1 MSELVEPGPK
11 SPDLIEAMGLFHA
24 GRLREAERA
33 CRRTLA
39 AEPQNPR
46 ALHLLALIA
55 DRAGRKP
62 EAVGLARRA
71 AASAPDDAVVQH
83 SLGDLLLRTGNAAEA
98 ISAYQR
104 AHALDP
110 TSPFILAALAN
121 AWWRGNELA
130 KAEKAYREALKLKPD
145 YTGAHNNLANVL
157 LQQGRRDEAETGY
170 RRAIALDP
178 RDSGL
183 RLNLARLLE
192 ESGRSDE
199 AHKELTDALAQEPNN
214 PQVQVALARIAAN
227 RNDHAAGRTA
237 PPRET
242 TGASQAPAAS
252 EENAAQTL
260 FSRAHAEQAQGRL
273 NEAESTCR
281 RLLALD
287 PNHAGAWHLL
297 GILTLR
303 TGDAAT
309 ALAHIERAVALAPQK
324 ADVRNSRGFA
334 LRALKRDAEAEAT
347 FREAVALD
355 PNFLE
360 AHYQLGNILR
370 EAKRHTDAEG
380 SYRHVLALNPDHVQ
394 AHNNL
399 GAALGEQRRFE
410 EAADHFRR
418 ATELRPGYAEAHS
431 NLAHALRALGQ
442 PQEAEAACRRAIAL
456 APRLA
461 VAHLN
466 LGLALQDVGRM
477 DEALA
482 SFRRASTL
490 DPGYHMAIACEGM
503 LHLLRGNFA
512 AGWEKYEARWNI
524 GDLPPRNFSQPQ
536 WRGEPLDGKTI
547 LLHAEQGFGDTIQ
560 FLRYLPLVAARGGN
574 IILEIQKPLVPLV
587 TPSAGVTIIARGDPL
602 AAFDLHCPLLSLPL
616 AFATTL
622 QNIPAALPY
631 LAATTER
638 VAHWR
643 ARIGSEPGLKVGI
656 AWAGSPIHRNDR
668 HRSIAIEKL
677 KPLFELAGARFFSL
691 QVGARAAD
699 LAAIEP
705 VPVTDFSGELTDFGE
720 TAAAIANLDLIIAAD
735 TALAHLAGALNKPV
749 WTMLP
754 FAPDWRWL
762 LARSDS
768 PWYPSMRLFR
778 QSTIGDWDSV
788 IAAVRQALAER
799 VAGAPKVPEA
809 ARRAEYVALVA
820 AANEH
825 HQAKRHVECEAA
837 LRRALDIDPTNAS
850 AMHVLALTRH
860 ALDDKNEAI
869 DLMHKAVAREPASAN
884 FLRDLAIMLHSDRRF
899 DEALDAARRATALN
913 PEDPTAQNS
922 MGATFSE
929 LGRPADAIEAFR
941 RALDLKPNYHEAWA
955 NLAHAQQALLK
966 LDDAADSYRRALGI
980 RHDYVEGHVS
990 TAMLA
995 LLRGDYANGFTEF
1008 EWRWRLKIMTPRD
1021 FKQPAW
1027 QGEPLNGKTILLH
1040 AEQGFGDT
1048 VQCLRFVPEV
1058 AARGGR
1064 LLLELP
1070 PGLMQLATS
1079 LEGGGE
1085 IVPLGRALPD
1095 FDVHCAFMS
1104 LPRVL
1109 GVTLDNLKDR
1119 PVPYLRADPAAV
1131 ERWARRLAGTGSGL
1145 RVGIAWAGN
1154 PKHAADSRR
1163 SIAAERLA
1171 ALMRVAGVRFYSLQV
1186 GERAQDLAL
1195 LPAGKVL
1202 DLAPELTNFAETAAA
1217 LANLDLV
1224 ISVDTA
1230 LVHLAGALGRPC
1242 WMMLPF
1248 SPDWRWLTERADSP
1262 WYPSLRLYRQGSPG
1276 DWDEVVARVGGAL
1289 SELAAARQPSGP
1301 PLDARKL
1308 YAEAAALRESKRS
1321 GEAETIVRRI
1331 LASQPDSRPALN
1343 LLGVL
1348 RNEAGDH
1355 KEAADVFARLLE
1367 LAPDD
1372 AEAHYNLG
1380 VVLGTLER
1388 YDEAIVRYRRA
1399 IAINPAHAKAHSN
1412 LGSALRL
1419 RGRLDEAEAAC
1430 RRALEIDPNSA
1441 SAHINLGTVFTSR
1454 ERLDEAV
1461 QSFRR
1466 ASELRPDMA
1475 EAFLNLGLALHN
1487 KGEFEE
1493 ALTQYRR
1500 ATGIRLDYADAHTAE
1515 AFALLTL
1522 GRDFPEAL
1530 TKLEWRWRLADR
1542 KPRGFAQPLW
1552 LGEPLAGKTILLHAE
1567 QGFGDSLM
1575 LLRYAPMVAARGGR
1589 VVIEVPRALVRL
1601 AKSLAGGPFPVIAEG
1616 TALPAFD
1623 VHCPLMS
1630 LPLALGTTPE
1640 NIPAQIP
1647 YFSAAPEDIRR
1658 WKELL
1663 GDAPGLKIGIA
1674 WAGNPQHRNDERRS
1688 IPLDRFAALF
1698 DMPGVRWFSLQVGAR
1713 AGDLTSLP
1721 PGRINDLSPQLA
1733 DFAETAA
1740 AVANLDLVISADTA
1754 PAHLAGALGKP
1765 VWVLLPFNPDWR
1777 WFAARADSPW
1787 YPTARLFRQ
1796 NKPGDWASTIEAVRD
1811 ALRAQTAAA
1820 TVPSPR
1826 ADPPMLDRRYFSAAE
1841 LIEAGRDAEAT
1852 AALKSILDE
1861 DPRHAPALRRMA
1873 WMCHKRGDTAEAAR
1887 MLVASLER
1895 EPNNPETH
1903 HNLGLVLA
1911 TLGRDREAEDSYRR
1925 GLALKP
1931 NSVDGHNNLGVL
1943 LESVGRY
1950 DEAAACYRRAIA
1962 IAPTVPHLHNN
1973 LGVLLK
1979 ESGRLADSLAAHRH
1993 AVTLDPRLPAGRSN
2007 LLYTLN
2013 YDETLS
2019 PEALHAEHVAWG
2031 ESVRFPIEGSRFA
2044 NAPDPAR
2051 RLRIGYVSGD
2061 FRHHSVAFFCAPL
2074 IEAHDRGAV
2083 EVFLYSNDARVDAMT
2098 ARIKA
2103 RADHWVPIHHL
2114 SDEMAAARI
2123 REDAI
2128 DILIDLSGHTSHNR
2142 MMLFARKPAPLA
2154 VSWLGYPN
2162 TTGLPA
2168 IDYRFTDAVAD
2179 PPGEADRLHTERLVR
2194 LAPGFLCYGPPQDA
2208 PPVAP
2213 LPALT
2218 AGHVTFGSFNNVAKL
2233 SPSTIA
2239 LWARLLR
2246 EIPGAR
2252 LLLKASQ
2259 FKDRGTRERIAA
2271 AFAAAG
2277 IGSDRLTVL
2286 APNATTAEH
2295 LAAYGRIDIAL
2306 DPLPYNGTATTCEAL
2321 WMGVPVISL
2330 RGARHAG
2337 RVGASILTAVGIEN
2351 LLAQT
2356 PDEYIATAAIL
2367 AHDRDALAALRANL
2381 RERMRASPLCDSTA
2395 FARTVEDAYRVM
2407 WRDWCHANGASSKPG
2422 RAVRPASAI
2431 ALDTAEAAAQRLFD
2445 ANSLDEA
2452 EAMLRRLLDRDPRRA
2467 MAWFLLGRVRHTRG
2481 DRDAAI
2487 DFMRKAI
2494 AFDPKLAP
2502 PHNDLGIMLQAQ
2514 GRLDEAEACYRRA
2527 VEINGRFA
2535 EAMSNLG
2542 AVLAARGRLDD
2553 ATAWYGHAVAADA
2566 QLAPA
2571 HNNLGAA
2578 LVRLSRFEDAE
2589 AAHRRAVA
2597 LKPDFPDAHYNLGV
2611 ALQDQ
2616 GKFEEALASYE
2627 KAAELKP
2634 DFVDVRWNRAYVM
2647 LTLGRYA
2654 EGWREHEWRWR
2665 RKQQPPRSYPKP
2677 IWGGEPLEGRT
2688 ILLHAEQGMGDAVQF
2703 LRYVPL
2709 VAARGGHVILQVPE
2723 PLLRV
2728 AQASFS
2734 YCAQVQSDADVLPA
2748 FDLHAPLLSLPL
2760 AFGTTLETIP
2770 AEVPYLKLDEVAAAR
2785 WRERVAG
2792 AKGMKVGLVWAGN
2805 PQHQN
2810 DRNRSIALERLAP
2823 LFGATGVSWFSLQVG
2838 ERKADLARLPAGTV
2852 TDLSDQ
2858 LTDFAETAAAIA
2870 NLDLVIAV
2878 DTATAHVAGGLG
2890 KPVWIMVPFVPDW
2903 RWMVGREDSPY
2914 YPSARLFRQPARG
2927 DWDSVLL
2934 RVRRALDERTGATA
2948 TPSPEA
2954 TRLLAQAQ
2962 AKLDAGDSA
2971 AAEAA
2976 LNAALAADPM
2986 HARAWHRLAVLAQA
3000 RGDHA
3005 AAADHFRRTLALEPG
3020 AAEAHNNLGVSL
3032 GALGRRNDAIA
3043 CYRRALALR
3052 PDYAKASLNLGA
3064 ALMDTDALD
3073 EAAEHLTRAASLDP
3087 KLPEAPYNLGNLA
3100 EKRGDYAGA
3109 AEHFRRA
3116 AALRPGFYEAHNN
3129 LGAVLLKAGDPEPA
3143 RESFARAV
3151 ALKPGDAE
3159 AHHNLA
3165 NALIDLSRYE
3175 EALAACRRATALDPS
3190 HAQANFSEAM
3200 LLLVQ
3205 GKLREG
3211 FDKYEWRWKL
3221 GTLVPRQFP
3230 VPLWNGEDLAGR
3242 TILLHGEQGY
3252 GDTIQGLRYVPMVA
3266 ARGGRVVL
3274 EVPPPLHRL
3283 AASVPGVAELVTA
3296 GQALPRFD
3304 FACPLLSLPRAFATA
3319 LETIPADVPYLS
3331 ASAEALAQW
3340 RTRLAGPGVK
3350 IGIAWAG
3357 SPLHRS
3363 DAQRS
3368 IDVETLVPLF
3378 QRDDVRWFS
3387 LQVGD
3392 RAADLARL
3400 PSGLVT
3406 DLAPHLTDFAETAAA
3421 VAHLDLVITVDT
3433 ALAHLAGALGRPCW
3447 VMLRSRP
3454 DWRWLLEREDSPW
3467 YPSLRLFRQR
3477 DRGEWDEV
3485 VARVRAALEGL
3496 ITSGVPPAR

>member
-1 MSELVEPGPK
+1 MSELFEPGPT
-11 SPDLIEAMGLFHA
+11 SPELTEAVGLFRA

-39 AEPQNPR
+39 AQPKHAR

-55 DRAGRKP
+55 DRAGRKSD
-62 EAVGLARRA
+62 ALGLLRRA
-71 AASAPDDAVVQH
+71 AAYAPDDAVIH
-83 SLGDLLLRTGNAAEA
+83 HGLGDLLLSTGSTEDAIAAYE
-98 ISAYQR
+98 R

-110 TSPFILAALAN
+110 ASPFILASLAS
-121 AWWRGNELA
+121 AWLRGNELA
-130 KAEKAYREALKLKPD
+130 KAENAYRKALKLKPD
-145 YTGAHNNLANVL
+145 YAGAHNNLGNVL
-157 LQQGRRDEAETGY
+157 SQQGRRSEAEISY

-178 RDSGL
+178 RTGGL

-192 ESGRSDE
+192 ESGRLDE
-199 AHKELTDALAQEPNN
+199 AHTVLTEALAHEPDNA
-214 PQVQVALARIAAN
+214 PVQAAVA
-227 RNDHAAGRTA
+227 RTA
-237 PPRET
+237 VKLDAARPAETLAVSATPPSNKD
-242 TGASQAPAAS
+242 AV
-252 EENAAQTL
+252 QTL
-260 FSRAHAEQAQGRL
+260 LARAHAEQAAGRFK
-273 NEAESTCR
+273 EAEAACR
-281 RLLALD
+281 DLLALD
-287 PNHAGAWHLL
+287 DKHAGAWHLL
-297 GILTLR
+297 GIVTFR
-303 TGDAAT
+303 AGDAAG
-309 ALAHIERAVALAPQK
+309 ALAPIDRAAALAPDK

-334 LRALKRDAEAEAT
+334 LRALGRDTEAEAA

-355 PNFLE
+355 ANFLE
-360 AHYQLGNILR
+360 AHYQLGNLLR
-370 EAKRHTDAEG
+370 EGKRYTDAEG

-410 EAADHFRR
+410 EAAEHFRR

-431 NLAHALRALGQ
+431 NLGHALRAIGQ
-442 PQEAEAACRRAIAL
+442 AEDAEAACRRALAL
-456 APRLA
+456 VPRLA

-466 LGLALQDVGRM
+466 LGLALQDLGRM

-490 DPGYHMAIACEGM
+490 DPGYPMAVACEGM
-503 LHLLRGNFA
+503 LHLLRGNLA
-512 AGWEKYEARWNI
+512 AGWEKYEARWSI
-524 GDLPPRNFSQPQ
+524 GDLKPRDFKQPH

-560 FLRYLPLVAARGGN
+560 FLRYLPLVAARGGKV
-574 IILEIQKPLVPLV
+574 ILEIQKPLVPLLARA
-587 TPSAGVTIIARGDPL
+587 AGLKIIARGDPL
-602 AAFDLHCPLLSLPL
+602 PRFDMHCPLLSLPL

-622 QNIPAALPY
+622 QNIPAAMPY
-631 LAATTER
+631 LAATAER
-638 VAHWR
+638 IAHWR
-643 ARIGSEPGLKVGI
+643 ARIGGAPGLKVGI

-668 HRSIAIEKL
+668 HRSIPIEKL
-677 KPLFELAGARFFSL
+677 KPLLELAGARFFSL

-705 VPVTDFSGELTDFGE
+705 VPVTDLSGELTDFGE
-720 TAAAIANLDLIIAAD
+720 TAAAIANLDLIISAD
-735 TALAHLAGALNKPV
+735 TALVHLAGALDKPV

-762 LARSDS
+762 LARSDI

-778 QSTIGDWDSV
+778 QSKAADWNSV
-788 IAAVRQALAER
+788 IATVRQALAQR
-799 VAGAPKVPEA
+799 IAGTPKLPDA

-837 LRRALDIDPTNAS
+837 LRRALDIDPSNAS
-850 AMHVLALTRH
+850 ALHVLALTRH
-860 ALDDKNEAI
+860 ALDDKNEAV
-869 DLMHKAVAREPASAN
+869 DLMHKAVALEPGSAN
-884 FLRDLAIMLHSDRRF
+884 FLRDLAIMLHSARRF
-899 DEALDAARRATALN
+899 DEALDTARRAAARN
-913 PEDPTAQNS
+913 PEDATTHNS
-922 MGATFSE
+922 IGATLAE
-929 LGRPADAIEAFR
+929 LGRPAEAIEAFR
-941 RALDLKPNYHEAWA
+941 RTLALKPDYHEAWA
-955 NLAHAQQALLK
+955 NMAHSQQALLK
-966 LDDAADSYRRALGI
+966 LDEAADSYRRALGI
-980 RHDYVEGHVS
+980 RHDYPEGHVS

-1048 VQCLRFVPEV
+1048 LQCLRFVPEV

-1070 PGLMQLATS
+1070 PGLMQLATT
-1079 LEGGGE
+1079 LQGGGE
-1085 IVPLGRALPD
+1085 IVPLGRAPPD

-1163 SIAAERLA
+1163 SIAVERLA
-1171 ALMRVAGVRFYSLQV
+1171 ELTRVAGVRFYSLQV

-1195 LPAGKVL
+1195 LPTEKVL
-1202 DLAPELTNFAETAAA
+1202 DLSRDLTNFAETAAA

-1224 ISVDTA
+1224 LSVDTA

-1242 WMMLPF
+1242 WVMLPF

-1262 WYPSLRLYRQGSPG
+1262 WYPSLRLYRQTSPG
-1276 DWDEVVARVGGAL
+1276 DWDEVVARVGRAVA
-1289 SELAAARQPSGP
+1289 ELAAARRPSGP

-1308 YAEAAALRESKRS
+1308 YAQAVALRGAKRS
-1321 GEAETIVRRI
+1321 GEAETIARQI
-1331 LASQPDSRPALN
+1331 LASQPDDRQALN

-1348 RNEAGDH
+1348 RNEAGDP
-1355 KEAADVFARLLE
+1355 KEAADVFARVVE
-1367 LAPDD
+1367 LSPDD
-1372 AEAHYNLG
+1372 AEAHYNLA
-1380 VVLGTLER
+1380 VVLGTLDR
-1388 YDEAIVRYRRA
+1388 YDEAIVHYRRA
-1399 IAINPAHAKAHSN
+1399 VALKPDHAKAHSN

-1430 RRALEIDPNSA
+1430 RRALEIDPTSA
-1441 SAHINLGTVFTSR
+1441 SAHVNLGTVFTSR

-1466 ASELRPDMA
+1466 ATELRPDMA

-1487 KGEFEE
+1487 KGEFEQ

-1500 ATGIRLDYADAHTAE
+1500 AIGVRLDYADAHMAE
-1515 AFALLTL
+1515 AFVLLTL

-1530 TKLEWRWRLADR
+1530 PKLEWRWRLADR

-1575 LLRYAPMVAARGGR
+1575 LLRYAPMAAARGGR
-1589 VVIEVPRALVRL
+1589 VMIEVPKALVRL

-1616 TALPAFD
+1616 AALPAFD

-1640 NIPAQIP
+1640 TIPAPVP
-1647 YFSAAPEDIRR
+1647 YLSAAPEDIRR
-1658 WKELL
+1658 WKENF

-1674 WAGNPQHRNDERRS
+1674 WAGNPHHRNDERRS

-1698 DMPGVRWFSLQVGAR
+1698 DLPGVRWFSLQVGAR
-1713 AGDLTSLP
+1713 AGDLAGLS
-1721 PGRINDLSPQLA
+1721 PGRVNDLSPQLT

-1777 WFAARADSPW
+1777 WFVARADSPW
-1787 YPTARLFRQ
+1787 YPSARLFRQ
-1796 NKPGDWASTIEAVRD
+1796 SAPGDWTGAIETVRH
-1811 ALRAQTAAA
+1811 ALRERLAAVA
-1820 TVPSPR
+1820 PAPSSRGEP
-1826 ADPPMLDRRYFSAAE
+1826 AMLDRRYFAAAE
-1841 LIEAGRDAEAT
+1841 LINAGRDAEAT

-1861 DPRHAPALRRMA
+1861 DPRHSPALRRMA
-1873 WMCHKRGDTAEAAR
+1873 WMCHKRGDNTEAAR
-1887 MLVASLER
+1887 MLAASLER
-1895 EPNNPETH
+1895 EPNNPEAH
-1903 HNLGLVLA
+1903 YNLGLVLA
-1911 TLGRDREAEDSYRR
+1911 ALGRNKDAEESYRR

-1950 DEAAACYRRAIA
+1950 DEAEESYRRAIA

-1979 ESGRLADSLAAHRH
+1979 ESGRLAESLAAHRQ

-2007 LLYTLN
+2007 LLYMLN
-2013 YDETLS
+2013 YDETVS
-2019 PEALHAEHVAWG
+2019 PEALYAEHVAWG

-2044 NAPDPAR
+2044 NSPDPAR
-2051 RLRIGYVSGD
+2051 RLRVGYVSGD
-2061 FRHHSVAFFCAPL
+2061 FRHHSVAFFFAPL
-2074 IEAHDRGAV
+2074 IEAHDRGAA
-2083 EVFLYSNDARVDAMT
+2083 EVFLYSNDARADAMT

-2103 RADHWVPIHHL
+2103 HADHWVPIHHL
-2114 SDEMAAARI
+2114 SDEQAATRI

-2128 DILIDLSGHTSHNR
+2128 DILVDLSGHTSHNR
-2142 MMLFARKPAPLA
+2142 MTLFARKPAPLA
-2154 VSWLGYPN
+2154 VTWLGYPN

-2168 IDYRFTDAVAD
+2168 IDCRFTDAVAD

-2194 LAPGFLCYGPPQDA
+2194 LPSGFLCYGAPDDA
-2208 PPVAP
+2208 GPVAP
-2213 LPALT
+2213 LPALVT
-2218 AGHVTFGSFNNVAKL
+2218 GHVTFGSFNNVAKL
-2233 SPSTIA
+2233 SPATIA
-2239 LWARLLR
+2239 LWTRLLG
-2246 EIPGAR
+2246 EIPDAR

-2259 FKDRGTRERIAA
+2259 FKDCGTRERIAA

-2277 IGSDRLTVL
+2277 IGSERLSVL
-2286 APNATTAEH
+2286 PPHATTAEH
-2295 LAAYGRIDIAL
+2295 LAAYGHVDIAL
-2306 DPLPYNGTATTCEAL
+2306 DPLPYDGTATTCEAL
-2321 WMGVPVISL
+2321 WVGVPVVTL
-2330 RGARHAG
+2330 RGERHAA
-2337 RVGASILTAVGIEN
+2337 RVGASILTAVGLEN
-2351 LLAQT
+2351 LIAAT
-2356 PDEYIATAAIL
+2356 SDEYVAIAAGL
-2367 AHDRDALAALRANL
+2367 AHDHDALAALRAGL
-2381 RERMRASPLCDSTA
+2381 RERMRTSPLCDGA
-2395 FARTVEDAYRVM
+2395 GFARAVEDAYSAM
-2407 WRDWCHANGASSKPG
+2407 WRDWCAAHGGPSKLSA
-2422 RAVRPASAI
+2422 AVRPANAMM
-2431 ALDTAEAAAQRLFD
+2431 LDAAEATAQRLFD
-2445 ANSLDEA
+2445 GNALDEA
-2452 EAMLRRLLDRDPRRA
+2452 EAMLRRLLDRAPQRA
-2467 MAWFLLGRVRHTRG
+2467 MAWFLLGRVRHARG

-2514 GRLDEAEACYRRA
+2514 GRLEEAEACYRGA
-2527 VEINGRFA
+2527 VELNHRFA
-2535 EAMSNLG
+2535 EAISNLG
-2542 AVLAARGRLDD
+2542 AVLAARGRLEE
-2553 ATAWYGHAVAADA
+2553 AIAWYGHAVAADA

-2578 LVRLSRFEDAE
+2578 LVRLNRFDEAE
-2589 AAHRRAVA
+2589 AAHRRAIA

-2616 GKFEEALASYE
+2616 GKFEEALASYD

-2634 DFVDVRWNRAYVM
+2634 DLVDARWNRAYVM

-2665 RKQQPPRSYPKP
+2665 RKEQPPRSYPQP
-2677 IWGGEPLEGRT
+2677 LWRGEPLADRT
-2688 ILLHAEQGMGDAVQF
+2688 ILLHAEQGMGDILQF
-2703 LRYVPL
+2703 MRYVPL
-2709 VAARGGHVILQVPE
+2709 VAERGGRVVLQVPE
-2723 PLLRV
+2723 PLLRI
-2728 AQASFS
+2728 AQASFGH
-2734 YCAQVQSDADVLPA
+2734 CATVHSDADVLPA
-2748 FDLHAPLLSLPL
+2748 FDLHDPLLSLPL

-2770 AEVPYLKLDEVAAAR
+2770 ADVPYIKLDEAAAGR
-2785 WRERVAG
+2785 WRERIAG
-2792 AKGMKVGLVWAGN
+2792 ATGFKVGLVWAGS

-2810 DRNRSIALERLAP
+2810 DRNRSISLERLAP
-2823 LFGATGVSWFSLQVG
+2823 LFGAAGVSWFSLQVA
-2838 ERKADLARLPAGTV
+2838 ERSADLARLAAGAI
-2852 TDLSDQ
+2852 TDLSGQ

-2878 DTATAHVAGGLG
+2878 DTATAHVAGALG
-2890 KPVWIMVPFVPDW
+2890 RPVWILVPFVPDW
-2903 RWMVGREDSPY
+2903 RWMVGRNDSPY

-2927 DWDSVLL
+2927 DWDSVVLS
-2934 RVRRALDERTGATA
+2934 VRRALDERTGATA
-2948 TPSPEA
+2948 KPSPEA
-2954 TRLLAQAQ
+2954 ARLLAEAQ

-2976 LNAALAADPM
+2976 LKSALAADPM
-2986 HARAWHRLAVLAQA
+2986 HARAWHRLAVLAQGRA
-3000 RGDHA
+3000 DHA
-3005 AAADHFRRTLALEPG
+3005 AAAGYFRRTLALEPD

-3032 GALGRRNDAIA
+3032 GALGRRDEAIA
-3043 CYRRALALR
+3043 SYRRALALR
-3052 PDYAKASLNLGA
+3052 PDYAKACLNLGA
-3064 ALMDTDALD
+3064 TLMDTEALD
-3073 EAAEHLTRAASLDP
+3073 EAAEHLRRAASLEP
-3087 KLPEAPYNLGNLA
+3087 ELPEAPYNLGNLA
-3100 EKRGDYAGA
+3100 EKRGDDAAA
-3109 AEHFRRA
+3109 AENFRRA

-3129 LGAVLLKAGDPEPA
+3129 LGAVLLKAGDAAAA

-3151 ALKPGDAE
+3151 ALRPGDAE

-3165 NALIDLSRYE
+3165 RALTELADYQ
-3175 EALAACRRATALDPS
+3175 EALAACRRAIALDPS

-3200 LLLVQ
+3200 LLLVA

-3211 FDKYEWRWKL
+3211 FEKYEWRWKL
-3221 GTLVPRQFP
+3221 GTLVPREFP
-3230 VPLWNGEDLAGR
+3230 VPVWKGEDLAGR

-3252 GDTIQGLRYVPMVA
+3252 GDTIQGLRYVPLVA
-3266 ARGGRVVL
+3266 ARGARVVL
-3274 EVPPPLHRL
+3274 EVPPPLRRL
-3283 AASVPGVAELVTA
+3283 AASLPGVAELVAA

-3304 FACPLLSLPRAFATA
+3304 FVCPLLSLPRAFATT

-3331 ASAEALAQW
+3331 PPPDAVAQW
-3340 RTRLAGPGVK
+3340 RARLAGPGLK

-3368 IDVETLVPLF
+3368 IDIEKLAPLF
-3378 QRDDVRWFS
+3378 QINGPRWYS
-3387 LQVGD
+3387 LQVGE
-3392 RAADLARL
+3392 RAGDLARL
-3400 PSGLVT
+3400 LTGVVT

-3421 VAHLDLVITVDT
+3421 IANLDLVITVDT
-3433 ALAHLAGALGRPCW
+3433 AVAHLAGALNRPAW
-3447 VMLRSRP
+3447 VMLRARP
-3454 DWRWLLEREDSPW
+3454 DWRWLTEREDTPW

-3477 DRGEWDEV
+3477 ARGDWNEV
-3485 VARVRAALEGL
+3485 TARVRTALAKGKEKTNVGE
-3496 ITSGVPPAR
+3496 V